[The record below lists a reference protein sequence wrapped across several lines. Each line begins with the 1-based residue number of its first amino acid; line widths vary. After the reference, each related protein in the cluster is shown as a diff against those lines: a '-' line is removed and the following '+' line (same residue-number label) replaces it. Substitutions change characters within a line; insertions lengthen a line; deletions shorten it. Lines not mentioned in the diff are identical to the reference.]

1 MRSSLRSSVLGVLLC
16 LGLSATGFASAY
28 NARPKLV
35 VIVVIDQFRGDYL
48 ERYRDQWGEG
58 GFRLWLDHGANF
70 TDCNYDY
77 ANTRTAPGHATLLTG
92 AYTNG
97 HGIMANEWWDPQKK
111 AIVAAADDD
120 QTKLVGI
127 SGGAPGASPHH
138 LLADT
143 LGDELKLATQG
154 KSRVFG
160 IALKDRAS
168 VLPAGFAANGAYWI
182 DRTTGAWI
190 TSTYYR
196 SELPRWA
203 QDFND
208 NKRAEKYLNQDWK
221 DSNGNV
227 LRSTRPTAGKPG
239 NFYDLVGSTPL
250 ANDYEFE
257 FARELITYEKLGNGP
272 ATDLLIISLSAND
285 ILGHKVGPDSAEM
298 QAMALAMDRQLAGFF
313 EFLGHQIGLANVW
326 IALSADH
333 GIAPLP
339 QVAAGM
345 HLPGANVSGD
355 KIRAQINSA
364 LSSRFSHK
372 AEYVKDLQY
381 PVTWLD
387 SDAFAAVKVNE
398 QEAERAVGEALKPA
412 GLRTYYTRSQLER
425 GDAPNTGLGLK
436 YLHSYSPL
444 GGWYVLGV
452 PPPFTIGFIGGTDH
466 ATPYT
471 YDTHVPL
478 AFYGLPFQPGTYR
491 THAEPVDLAPTL
503 ASLLG
508 INAPTHSVGRVL
520 TEALPPPRRV
530 AGSAHGGD
538 REERSMPDV
547 EGLGFRQGTMAT
559 PSRAAASSAPE
570 AANHRRTPIA
580 ALKRCSTQRLGS
592 QSNQRLESWSS
603 ASQDFRVS
611 FLAAAAKNADPSAAG
626 GAR

>member
-1 MRSSLRSSVLGVLLC
+1 MRPYLRSSVLGFLVC
-16 LGLSATGFASAY
+16 LILTGAGSGSAY
-28 NARPKLV
+28 NGRPKLV
-35 VIVVIDQFRGDYL
+35 VIIVIDQFRGDYL

-58 GFRLWLDHGANF
+58 GFRLLLERGADF

-97 HGIMANEWWDPQKK
+97 HGILGNEWWDPQKK
-111 AIVAAADDD
+111 ATVAAADDD
-120 QTKLVGI
+120 QTRLVGI
-127 SGGAPGASPHH
+127 AGSLPGASPHN

-168 VLPAGFAANGAYWI
+168 VLPAGFAADGAYWI
-182 DRTTGAWI
+182 ERATGTWI

-196 SELPRWA
+196 SELPKWV

-208 NKRAEKYLNQDWK
+208 NKRAEKYLNQEWK

-227 LRSTRPTAGKPG
+227 LRTTKPADGKQG

-272 ATDLLIISLSAND
+272 ATDLLIVSLSAND

-313 EFLGHQIGLANVW
+313 EFLGHQIGLANIW

-333 GIAPLP
+333 GVAPMP
-339 QVAAGM
+339 KVAAAL
-345 HLPGANVSGD
+345 HLPAANVPSD
-355 KIRAQINSA
+355 KMRAQINSGMSA
-364 LSSRFSHK
+364 RLSHP
-372 AEYVKDLQY
+372 AEYVKELDY
-381 PVTWLD
+381 PVAWLS
-387 SDAFAAVKVNE
+387 SDAFAAVKMNE
-398 QEAERAVGEALKPA
+398 QEAEHAVGEALKQN
-412 GLRTYYTRSQLER
+412 GLRAYYTRSQLER
-425 GDAPNTGLGLK
+425 GDAPNTELGLK

-452 PPPFTIGFIGGTDH
+452 PPPYTIGFVAGTDH

-491 THAEPVDLAPTL
+491 THAEPVDLVVTM

-508 INAPTHSVGRVL
+508 INAPTHAIGRVL
-520 TEALPPPRRV
+520 TEILAPPRRAANSSNGV
-530 AGSAHGGD
+530 TD
-538 REERSMPDV
+538 RNSPAV
-547 EGLGFRQGTMAT
+547 EGRGFRSGADKTV
-559 PSRAAASSAPE
+559 SADGM
-570 AANHRRTPIA
+570 
-580 ALKRCSTQRLGS
+580 ST
-592 QSNQRLESWSS
+592 
-603 ASQDFRVS
+603 RVE
-611 FLAAAAKNADPSAAG
+611 AKNVEVKNDVKNNQGKSNDEPAIAG
-626 GAR
+626 GSR